1 MQSATKGFFDLERN
15 ARIGP
20 RHPKLGAAGFRVA
33 QWLAA
38 RTMGRAGF
46 HRLGSPFAEA
56 RIAEARDRLT
66 RGETLYLAG
75 LGAPGTHNSGVALVE
90 VTQARGPRLILNNEE
105 ERFSGNKHTS
115 EYPRESIE
123 AMVTTLRGMGRD
135 VGDIFAWLTSWDYP
149 ALAGTLA
156 RTVLEEAPQS
166 LKLLRTTEAAGF
178 DGRRLDQM
186 TRTPKILGKQLGLAG
201 RVPLIV
207 MPHHDNHAWFSF
219 AASPFADDGEPVAIA
234 VLDGTGDLGSVSL
247 YVVENGT
254 MRRLYCNDSMFDSL
268 GAFYSVI
275 SSTQGGWT
283 WLSSEGRY
291 MGAAA
296 WGDMN
301 RASNPYYQQLK
312 QVLHFGERG
321 EIRLNRAMANW
332 YCDPFDHP
340 YKHALIDI
348 LGEPLKPEQLWNPD
362 AVLRVEDIQHRPDTQ
377 DRLDKAAATQLV
389 FEDAMVHVVDH
400 LLRVTGASRLV
411 LTGGVAL
418 NAVGNMRLLEHF
430 DAAWFA
436 RAFSSEVDPGSRQ
449 ENASKQEARAPF
461 RSNRNGQGS
470 RAQHNDARLH
480 LWVPPVPGDPGVTIG
495 AAWLFAHLAG
505 SPRGA
510 PLTHA
515 FYCGLPSPRAEI
527 ETALAADD
535 IASRPIGNIA
545 TEAGRDAIADLMAFM
560 VARGGVIALF
570 QGAAET
576 GPRALGH
583 RSIFANPCDPNV
595 RERLNER
602 VKYREAIRPL
612 APMATFEAAREYFE
626 LLEGASDADYNAYNY
641 MVLTARGKP
650 HARDKIPAVIHAD
663 GTGRIQIVRA
673 ADDPLT
679 YAYLKALGRRIGVEM
694 SVNTSFNVAGPI
706 AQSPSQA
713 IDTLR
718 RSKGL
723 DVVLLVASDGC
734 VYAAWHGGERDSGRF
749 TTWFAEWSAPQTSR
763 G

>member
-1 MQSATKGFFDLERN
+1 MA
-15 ARIGP
+15 
-20 RHPKLGAAGFRVA
+20 
-33 QWLAA
+33 
-38 RTMGRAGF
+38 RAGF
-46 HRLGSPFAEA
+46 HQLGSKHADA
-56 RIAEARDRLT
+56 RIAQARERLA

-75 LGAPGTHNSGVALVE
+75 LGPPGTHNSGVALVE
-90 VTQARGPRLILNNEE
+90 VTQERGPRLILNNEE
-105 ERFSGNKHTS
+105 ERFSGNKHTT
-115 EYPRESIE
+115 EYPRASID
-123 AMVTTLRGMGRD
+123 AMVKALRDMGRD
-135 VGDIFAWLTSWDYP
+135 VSDIFAWLTSWDYP
-149 ALAGTLA
+149 TLAGTMA
-156 RTVLEEAPQS
+156 RSVLEEAPQS
-166 LKLLRTTEAAGF
+166 LRLLRTTEAAGF

-186 TRTPKILGKQLGLAG
+186 TRMPKILARQLGLAAP
-201 RVPLIV
+201 VPLIT

-219 AASPFADDGEPVAIA
+219 AASPFKDDGEVVAIA
-234 VLDGTGDLGSVSL
+234 VLDGTGDLGSISL
-247 YVVENGT
+247 YAVSRGA
-254 MRRLYCNDSMFDSL
+254 MRRLYCNESMFDSL

-296 WGDMN
+296 WGDMD
-301 RASNPYYQQLK
+301 RASNPYYIRLR
-312 QVLHFGERG
+312 QVLQFGAGG
-321 EIRLNRAMANW
+321 EVKLNRALANW

-340 YKHALIDI
+340 YKRALIDI
-348 LGEPLKPEQLWNPD
+348 IGEPLKPAQLWNPD

-389 FEDAMVHVVDH
+389 FEDAMIHVVDH
-400 LLRVTGASRLV
+400 LLRLTGANRLV

-430 DAAWFA
+430 DEAWFE
-436 RAFSSEVDPGSRQ
+436 S
-449 ENASKQEARAPF
+449 
-461 RSNRNGQGS
+461 
-470 RAQHNDARLH
+470 AQQPNSRLH

-515 FYCGLPSPRAEI
+515 FYCGLPSSAGEI
-527 ETALAADD
+527 EAALEAGD
-535 IASRPIGNIA
+535 IASQRIGDVSSA
-545 TEAGRDAIADLMAFM
+545 EGRADIADLMAFV
-560 VARGGVIALF
+560 VARNGVIALY

-583 RSIFANPCDPNV
+583 RSIFANPCDAQA

-612 APMATFEAAREYFE
+612 APMATLEAAQEYFE
-626 LLEGASDADYNAYNY
+626 LEQGASDSDYNAYNY
-641 MVLTARGKP
+641 MVLTARAKP
-650 HARDKIPAVIHAD
+650 HARTKIPAVIHAD
-663 GTGRIQIVRA
+663 GTGRIQIVRNE
-673 ADDPLT
+673 DDPLT
-679 YAYLKALGRRIGVEM
+679 HAYLKALGRRIGIEI

-706 AQSPSQA
+706 AQTPSQA

-723 DVVLLVASDGC
+723 DAVLLVAECGA
-734 VYAAWHGGERDSGRF
+734 VYAAWHAGERDSGRF
-749 TTWFAEWSAPQTSR
+749 TGWLSEWRAPTS
-763 G
+763 GQD

>member
-1 MQSATKGFFDLERN
+1 LELNR
-15 ARIGP
+15 RIGP
-20 RHPKLGAAGFRVA
+20 RHPKLAAAGFRAARWLAAKTMGAAGFH
-33 QWLAA
+33 Q
-38 RTMGRAGF
+38 
-46 HRLGSPFAEA
+46 LGSEFADA
-56 RIAEARDRLT
+56 RIAAVREKLL
-66 RGETLYLAG
+66 RGETVYLAG

-90 VTQARGPRLILNNEE
+90 VTQAHGPHLIVNNEE
-105 ERFSGNKHTS
+105 ERFSGNKHTT
-115 EYPRESIE
+115 EYPRASID
-123 AMVTTLRGMGRD
+123 AMVTALRGIGRD
-135 VGDIFAWLTSWDYP
+135 IGDIDAWLTSWDYP
-149 ALAGTLA
+149 TLAGTLA
-156 RTVLEEAPQS
+156 RSVLEELPQS

-178 DGRRLDQM
+178 ESRRLEQM
-186 TRTPKILGKQLGLAG
+186 TRTPKLLARQLGLNE
-201 RVPLIV
+201 RVPLICL
-207 MPHHDNHAWFSF
+207 PHHDNHAWFSY

-234 VLDGTGDLGSVSL
+234 VLDGTGDQGSISL
-247 YVVENGT
+247 YVVDDGA
-254 MRRLYCNDSMFDSL
+254 MRKLHCNDSMFDSL

-301 RASNPYYQQLK
+301 RASNPYYAQLRE
-312 QVLHFGERG
+312 VLHFGDGG
-321 EIRLNRAMANW
+321 EVRINRAMANW

-340 YKHALIDI
+340 YKPALSDI
-348 LGEPLKPEQLWNPD
+348 LGEPLRPDQLWNPD
-362 AVLRVEDIQHRPDTQ
+362 AVLRVEDIHHRPDTQ

-389 FEDAMVHVVDH
+389 FEDAMIHVTDH
-400 LLRVTGASRLV
+400 LLRITGANRLV

-418 NAVGNMRLLEHF
+418 NAIGNMRLLEHF
-430 DAAWFA
+430 DEAWFA
-436 RAFSSEVDPGSRQ
+436 KAQ
-449 ENASKQEARAPF
+449 Q
-461 RSNRNGQGS
+461 RN
-470 RAQHNDARLH
+470 ARLH

-510 PLTHA
+510 PMTHA
-515 FYCGLPSPRAEI
+515 FYCGLPATPDDIAA
-527 ETALAADD
+527 ALEADD
-535 IASRPIGNIA
+535 IASTRIGDISTA
-545 TEAGRDAIADLMAFM
+545 EGREAIADLMAFM
-560 VARGGVIALF
+560 VAQGGVIALH

-583 RSIFANPCDPNV
+583 RSILANPCDAQV

-612 APMATFEAAREYFE
+612 APMATREAAQEYFE
-626 LLEGASDADYNAYNY
+626 LLPGASDADYNAYNY
-641 MVLTARGKP
+641 MVLTAQSKP
-650 HARDKIPAVIHAD
+650 HARETIPAVIHAD

-679 YAYLKALGRRIGVEM
+679 YAYLKALGRHIGVEL

-706 AQSPSQA
+706 AQTPQQA

-723 DVVLLVASDGC
+723 DVVLLVAGDGT
-734 VYAAWHGGERDSGRF
+734 VFAAWHGGERDSGRF
-749 TTWFAEWSAPQTSR
+749 TGWYATWTSSR
-763 G
+763 AS

>member
-1 MQSATKGFFDLERN
+1 MLPGEGISGLEQK
-15 ARIGP
+15 RIGP
-20 RHPKLGAAGFRVA
+20 RHPRLGEAGFRLA
-33 QWLAA
+33 QWLATRA
-38 RTMGRAGF
+38 MSRAGF
-46 HRLGSPFAEA
+46 HRLGSAFADR
-56 RIAEARDRLT
+56 RIAEARARLA
-66 RGETLYLAG
+66 RGERLYLAG

-90 VTQARGPRLILNNEE
+90 VTQAHGPRLILNNEE
-105 ERFSGNKHTS
+105 ERFSGNKHTT
-115 EYPRESIE
+115 EYPAKSLD
-123 AMVTTLRGMGRD
+123 AMVAALRSMGRD
-135 VGDIFAWLTSWDYP
+135 IGDIFAWLTSWDYP
-149 ALAGTLA
+149 ALAGTLC
-156 RTVLEEAPQS
+156 RSVLEEAPQS
-166 LKLLRTTEAAGF
+166 LKLVRNTEAAGF

-186 TRTPKILGKQLGLAG
+186 TRTPKILARQLGLSE
-201 RVPLIV
+201 RMPLIA
-207 MPHHDNHAWFSF
+207 MPHHDNHAWFSY
-219 AASPFADDGEPVAIA
+219 AASPFADDSEPVAIA

-247 YVVENGT
+247 YVVRSGA

-301 RASNPYYQQLK
+301 RATNRHYAPLREVLQLEA
-312 QVLHFGERG
+312 GG

-332 YCDPFDHP
+332 YADPFQHP
-340 YKHALIDI
+340 YRQALIDI
-348 LGEPLKPEQLWNPD
+348 LGEPLRPDQLWNPD
-362 AVLRVEDIQHRPDTQ
+362 AVLRVEDIKHRPDTQ

-389 FEDAMVHVVDH
+389 FEDAMIHVVDH
-400 LLRVTGASRLV
+400 LLRTTGASRLV

-436 RAFSSEVDPGSRQ
+436 KNQ
-449 ENASKQEARAPF
+449 E
-461 RSNRNGQGS
+461 RS
-470 RAQHNDARLH
+470 ARLH

-510 PLTHA
+510 RMTHA
-515 FYCGLPSPRAEI
+515 FYCGLPPARAEI
-527 ETALAADD
+527 QATLAADD
-535 IASRPIGNIA
+535 IASQRIGDIS
-545 TEAGRDAIADLMAFM
+545 TEAGRDAVADLMAFM
-560 VARGGVIALF
+560 IAQNGVIAIY

-583 RSIFANPCDPNV
+583 RSILANPCDARA
-595 RERLNER
+595 RENLNER

-612 APMATFEAAREYFE
+612 APMATLEAACEYFE
-626 LLEGASDADYNAYNY
+626 LLEGASDGNYNAYNY
-641 MVLTARGKP
+641 MVLTARSKP
-650 HARDKIPAVIHAD
+650 HAIEKIPAVIHAD
-663 GTGRIQIVRA
+663 GTGRIQVVRA
-673 ADDPLT
+673 NDDPLT

-706 AQSPSQA
+706 AQTPQQA

-723 DVVLLVASDGC
+723 DVALLVADSGE
-734 VYAAWHGGERDSGRF
+734 VFAAWHGGERDSGRF
-749 TTWFAEWSAPQTSR
+749 TGWLSKWRLEMKKLA
-763 G
+763 GN